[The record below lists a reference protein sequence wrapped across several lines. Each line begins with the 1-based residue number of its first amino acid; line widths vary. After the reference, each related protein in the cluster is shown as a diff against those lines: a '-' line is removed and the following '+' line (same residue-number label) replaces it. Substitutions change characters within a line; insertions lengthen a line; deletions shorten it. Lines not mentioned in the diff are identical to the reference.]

1 MVQASLA
8 SPFTL
13 ADAEDL
19 YSIPA
24 WAAGYFR
31 AGRHG
36 DMEVTLRGEPMRSAS
51 IREIVESVRQRGHQL
66 PMIVRFPQVI
76 EDRLDRINQAFA
88 GSIDEAG
95 YSAHY
100 QGVYPVKV
108 NQRRVVIETIA
119 EYGARYMTGLEAGS
133 KAELALI
140 LVQDTHPEALICC
153 NGFKDDHFVRLALW
167 GRKLGKP
174 VVITLEKYAELERV
188 LRVAREMGVSPAIG
202 IRYKL
207 HARGAGQWE
216 ASGGDEAKF
225 GLTSTELINAVRRLR
240 EEGLLSALQMIHCHV
255 GSQLTDIRK
264 IKVAVREAAQVYVDV
279 RAMGADVR
287 YLNVGGG
294 LAVDYDGSKTTF
306 EASANYG
313 LQEYA
318 DTVVYTIQEVCDDG
332 EAQHPVIVTESGR
345 ALTAHH
351 AVVVMPVID
360 AMGPRRTP
368 LELPPLE
375 GEEHQLVLDMR
386 ELLDSVSIKTY
397 REVYNEAVSNKETMH
412 SLFDLG
418 YLTLLERAYVEQLY
432 QQVLVRVAK
441 VVEQLEYVPEEL
453 EALPR
458 RLADTYVCNFSL
470 FQAMPDHWAIG
481 QLFPIVPL
489 SRLDER
495 PTRQATLVDIS
506 CDSDGKIERF
516 IDLRDVRAT
525 LPVHELRVGEPYYL
539 GAFLTGA
546 YQDVLANNH
555 NLFGRV
561 NEAHVRLTDE
571 GWEVE
576 LLVNGQKARRV
587 IQNMGYEVATLHG
600 WLQEE
605 IRESEAAGI
614 ALDEA
619 EKRELMALYDAELV
633 GYTYLEQVAGPPS
646 AAPALDSTSAIPHRE
661 R

>member
-1 MVQASLA
+1 MAQAALDT
-8 SPFTL
+8 PFSI
-13 ADAEDL
+13 ADAEEL
-19 YSIPA
+19 YSISE
-24 WAAGYFR
+24 WAGGYFR
-31 AGRHG
+31 AGRQG
-36 DMEVTLRGEPMRSAS
+36 DMEVTLRSDPSRAAS
-51 IREIVESVRQRGHQL
+51 IRDIVESLRARGHRV
-66 PMIVRFPQVI
+66 PMIVRFPQII

-88 GSIDEAG
+88 HAIDEAG
-95 YSAHY
+95 YRAHY

-108 NQRRVVIETIA
+108 NQRRMVIETIA

-188 LRVAREMGVSPAIG
+188 LRVSREMGVAPVIG

-207 HARGAGQWE
+207 HAKGAGQWE

-225 GLTSTELINAVRRLR
+225 GLTSTELINAVWRLR
-240 EEGLLSALQMIHCHV
+240 EEGMLGALQMIHCHV
-255 GSQLTDIRK
+255 GSQLTDVRR
-264 IKVAVREAAQVYVDV
+264 IKVAVREATQAYVDV
-279 RAMGADVR
+279 RSMGADVR

-313 LQEYA
+313 IQEYA
-318 DTVVYTIQEVCDDG
+318 DTVVYTIKEVCDDG
-332 EAQHPVIVTESGR
+332 EAEHPVIVTESGR

-351 AVVVMPVID
+351 AVLVMPVID
-360 AMGPRRTP
+360 ALGPTRTP

-375 GEEHQLVLDMR
+375 GEVHQLVTDMR
-386 ELLDSVSIKTY
+386 ELLKTVSIKNY

-432 QQVLVRVAK
+432 QQVLTRVAK
-441 VVEQLEYVPEEL
+441 VVEQLDYVPEEL

-470 FQAMPDHWAIG
+470 FQGMPDHWAIG

-489 SRLDER
+489 TRLHER
-495 PTRQATLVDIS
+495 PSRHATLVDIS
-506 CDSDGKIERF
+506 CDSDGKIQRF

-525 LPVHELRVGEPYYL
+525 LPVHELQPGEPYYL

-546 YQDVLANNH
+546 YQDVLATNH

-561 NEAHVRLTDE
+561 NEAHVRLE
-571 GWEVE
+571 PGGWRAE

-587 IQNMGYEVATLHG
+587 IQNMGYEVETLHG

-614 ALDEA
+614 ALSDE
-619 EKRELMALYDAELV
+619 EKRELVALYDAELV
-633 GYTYLEQVAGPPS
+633 GYTYLQQV
-646 AAPALDSTSAIPHRE
+646 
-661 R
+661 

>member
-1 MVQASLA
+1 MVQAALDT
-8 SPFTL
+8 PFTI
-13 ADAEDL
+13 ADAEAL
-19 YSIPA
+19 YSISE
-24 WAAGYFR
+24 WAGGYFR

-36 DMEVTLRGEPMRSAS
+36 DMEVTLRSDPSRAAS
-51 IREIVESVRQRGHQL
+51 IRGIVESLRERGHRV
-66 PMIVRFPQVI
+66 PMIVRFPQII
-76 EDRLDRINQAFA
+76 EDRLDRINQSFA
-88 GSIDEAG
+88 AAIDEAG
-95 YSAHY
+95 YHAHY

-108 NQRRVVIETIA
+108 NQRRMVIETVA

-140 LVQDTHPEALICC
+140 LVQDTHPKALICC

-188 LRVAREMGVSPAIG
+188 LRVSREMGVSPVVG

-207 HARGAGQWE
+207 HAKGAGQWE
-216 ASGGDEAKF
+216 ASGGDDAKF

-240 EEGLLSALQMIHCHV
+240 EEGMLGALQMIHCHV
-255 GSQLTDIRK
+255 GSQLTDVRK
-264 IKVAVREAAQVYVDV
+264 IRVAVREAAQVYVDV
-279 RAMGADVR
+279 RTMGADVR

-313 LQEYA
+313 IQEYA
-318 DTVVYTIQEVCDDG
+318 DTVVYTIKEVCDDSD
-332 EAQHPVIVTESGR
+332 AQHPVIVTESGR

-351 AVVVMPVID
+351 AVLVMPVID
-360 AMGPRRTP
+360 ALGPTRTP

-375 GEEHQLVLDMR
+375 GETHQLVRDMR
-386 ELLDSVSIKTY
+386 ELLRSVSIKTY

-418 YLTLLERAYVEQLY
+418 YLTLLERAYIEQLF

-441 VVEQLEYVPEEL
+441 VVEQLDYVPEEL

-470 FQAMPDHWAIG
+470 FQGMPDHWAIG

-489 SRLDER
+489 ARLHER

-506 CDSDGKIERF
+506 CDSDGKIQRF

-525 LPVHELRVGEPYYL
+525 LPVHELRSGEPYYL

-546 YQDVLANNH
+546 YQDVLATTH

-561 NEAHVRLTDE
+561 NEAHIRLIED
-571 GWEVE
+571 GWRAE

-587 IQNMGYEVATLHG
+587 IQNMGYEVGTLHG

-614 ALDEA
+614 VLSEE
-619 EKRELMALYDAELV
+619 EKRELVALYDAELV
-633 GYTYLEQVAGPPS
+633 GYTYLQQV
-646 AAPALDSTSAIPHRE
+646 
-661 R
+661 